1 MKVQLFFFYLTIV
14 ITTFSFSSCDD
25 GLFSDCRKSN
35 GTDASLEFDLAEVS
49 SFDFA
54 LSGNVIVTKGTSQQI
69 TVSGPEDVIRNMN
82 TNVSNREW
90 HITTRECFR
99 KYDPVT
105 VTMQLTDLNNVSLS
119 GAGNITIM
127 DTLATSSSRITI
139 AGSGNVMWRSTS
151 EQIDATI
158 GGSGNITLIGSSDR
172 LFGTVAGSGNIL
184 GRDLPVK
191 EVDLTIAGS
200 GDVEVVV
207 SESLKVR
214 IAGSGSVYYYGD
226 PSSIEQ
232 IVSGSGSVIKRD

>member
-1 MKVQLFFFYLTIV
+1 MKMQLFFFYLTIA
-14 ITTFSFSSCDD
+14 ITTISFQSCDD

-35 GTDASLEFDLAEVS
+35 GADASLELDLAGVS

-54 LSGNVIVTKGTSQQI
+54 LSGNVIVTRGTSQQI
-69 TVSGPEDVIRNMN
+69 IVSGPEDVIRNIN
-82 TNVSNREW
+82 TNVSNGEW
-90 HITTRECFR
+90 DITTRECFR

-105 VTMQLTDLNNVSLS
+105 VTMQITDLSNVSLS

-127 DTLATSSSRITI
+127 DTFATGSSRVAI
-139 AGSGNVMWRSTS
+139 AGSGNVIWKSIS
-151 EQIDATI
+151 EQIEAII
-158 GGSGNITLIGSSDR
+158 GGSGNITMIGSADQ

-191 EVDLTIAGS
+191 DVDITIAGS
-200 GDVEVVV
+200 GDAEVMV

-226 PSSIEQ
+226 PDSINQ
-232 IVSGSGSVIKRD
+232 NISGSGSVIKRD